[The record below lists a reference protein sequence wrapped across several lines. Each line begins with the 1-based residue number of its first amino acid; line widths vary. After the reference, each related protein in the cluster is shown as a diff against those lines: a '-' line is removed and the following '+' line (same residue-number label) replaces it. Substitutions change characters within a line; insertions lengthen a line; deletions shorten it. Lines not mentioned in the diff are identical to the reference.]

1 MPPSAWMT
9 SQSSQVVRS
18 PSAACRLCSQ
28 ASSHQPLDLQGAA
41 ALLAPDRLAGASGVD
56 AGNRLYSAVTQPL
69 PRPRIQLGA
78 PSWILAAQMTL
89 VLPASMSTEPS
100 AYSRKPGV
108 SFIGLICPDCGRLVF
123 RRPLKPLLQPDDRGI
138 LLQHD
143 KEWRSQEPP

>member
-9 SQSSQVVRS
+9 SQSSQMVRS
-18 PSAACRLCSQ
+18 PSARMSTMLLRLRPTSRWISRVRPPCLPLT
-28 ASSHQPLDLQGAA
+28 AS
-41 ALLAPDRLAGASGVD
+41 REVRSGVD

-69 PRPRIQLGA
+69 PRPRIQLGT

-108 SFIGLICPDCGRLVF
+108 SFIGLICPGL
-123 RRPLKPLLQPDDRGI
+123 RPSGLSKAIKASAPTR
-138 LLQHD
+138 
-143 KEWRSQEPP
+143 